1 MALLEESRIAR
12 DNLAIKDD
20 LVQRM
25 NSIESQALA
34 WIATAKTLE
43 GTVDEADQSVV
54 SALKDQ
60 FSAKLTVAV
69 NS

>member
-25 NSIESQALA
+25 NSIESQTLA
-34 WIATAKTLE
+34 WMATAKTLE

-54 SALKDQ
+54 SDLKDQ
-60 FSAKLTVAV
+60 FSSKLTAAV
-69 NS
+69 QS

>member
-12 DNLAIKDD
+12 DNLSIKDD

-25 NSIESQALA
+25 NSIESQTLA

-43 GTVDEADQSVV
+43 GTVDKADQSVV
-54 SALKDQ
+54 SALKAQ
-60 FSAKLTVAV
+60 FSSKLTAAV
-69 NS
+69 QS

>member
-25 NSIESQALA
+25 NSIESQTLA
-34 WIATAKTLE
+34 WMATAKTLE
-43 GTVDEADQSVV
+43 GTVDKADQSVV

-60 FSAKLTVAV
+60 FSVKLTAAV
-69 NS
+69 QS

>member
-12 DNLAIKDD
+12 DNLSIKDD

-25 NSIESQALA
+25 NSIESQTLA
-34 WIATAKTLE
+34 WMATAKTLE
-43 GTVDEADQSVV
+43 GTVDKADQSVV

-60 FSAKLTVAV
+60 FSVKLTAAV
-69 NS
+69 QS

>member
-25 NSIESQALA
+25 NSIESQTLA

-54 SALKDQ
+54 SALKAQ
-60 FSAKLTVAV
+60 FSSKLTAAV

>member
-12 DNLAIKDD
+12 DNLSIKDD

-25 NSIESQALA
+25 NSIESQTLA

-43 GTVDEADQSVV
+43 GTVDKADQIVV
-54 SALKDQ
+54 SALKAQ
-60 FSAKLTVAV
+60 FSSKLTAAV
-69 NS
+69 QN

>member
-25 NSIESQALA
+25 NSIESQTLA

-54 SALKDQ
+54 SALKSQ
-60 FSAKLTVAV
+60 FSSKLTAAV

>member
-25 NSIESQALA
+25 NSIESQTLA

-60 FSAKLTVAV
+60 FSSKLTAAV
-69 NS
+69 QS

>member
-25 NSIESQALA
+25 NSIESQTLA

-54 SALKDQ
+54 SALKAQ
-60 FSAKLTVAV
+60 FSSKLTAAV
-69 NS
+69 QS